1 MSMPPFPM
9 WLRGADE
16 YAAWMRGPGS
26 ECRGSRLAAISVN
39 GTPGF
44 AQWRV
49 NPSGGYDAWA
59 IHVLQV
65 SGGRIAGFDFF
76 VDASLFP
83 LFGLSIH
90 LDA

>member
-1 MSMPPFPM
+1 M

-26 ECRGSRLAAISVN
+26 DCAGSRLARISVN

-44 AQWRV
+44 AQWRGR
-49 NPSGGYDAWA
+49 SDGGYQAWA
-59 IHVLQV
+59 IHVLDV

-76 VDASLFP
+76 VDENLFP
-83 LFGLSIH
+83 VFDLPMH